1 VKYQDILRFV
11 DRFGKVSYLVGGRAY
26 DTLKDARAAVDDWK
40 RISKV

>member
-11 DRFGKVSYLVGGRAY
+11 DRFGKVSYLLGGRAF
-26 DTLKDARAAVDDWK
+26 DTMKNARAAVDDWK